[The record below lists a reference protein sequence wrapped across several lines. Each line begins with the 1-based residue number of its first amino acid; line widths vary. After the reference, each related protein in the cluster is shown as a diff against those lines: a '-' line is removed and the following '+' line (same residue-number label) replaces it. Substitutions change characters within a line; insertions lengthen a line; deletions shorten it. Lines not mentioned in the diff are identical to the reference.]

1 LLKLT
6 YERLFNID
14 RRFCLVL
21 LGGSIWNTSD
31 FPAQQR
37 GTIIAKKRIPVSELE
52 AFHGAADIALLPLEQ
67 NIFDSHRY
75 PLRLSDYLFACLPI
89 VSTEV
94 GESGMVIRQNKCG
107 LLSSAHDP
115 DAFAENVRILALDEE
130 LRKSLGANAKRAA
143 LANFTWAVGA
153 SKAEQIYAQALD
165 GTTA

>member
-1 LLKLT
+1 
-6 YERLFNID
+6 
-14 RRFCLVL
+14 
-21 LGGSIWNTSD
+21 
-31 FPAQQR
+31 
-37 GTIIAKKRIPVSELE
+37 
-52 AFHGAADIALLPLEQ
+52 
-67 NIFDSHRY
+67 
-75 PLRLSDYLFACLPI
+75 
-89 VSTEV
+89 
-94 GESGMVIRQNKCG
+94 MVIRQNKCG